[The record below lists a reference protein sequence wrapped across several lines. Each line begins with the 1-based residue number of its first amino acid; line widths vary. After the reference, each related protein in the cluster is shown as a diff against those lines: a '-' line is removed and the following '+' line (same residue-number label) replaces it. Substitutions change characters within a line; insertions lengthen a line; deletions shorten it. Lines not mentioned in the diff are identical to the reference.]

1 MSTEPRRPLPLAHE
15 LGQLWAQILVAE
27 YQRRREVATTTVVTP
42 SGSDR
47 RAAQLDR
54 MSPRHPVGRLS
65 AAFRPASR
73 TRKIRYPAAQR
84 RRRTMTGPSP

>member
-1 MSTEPRRPLPLAHE
+1 MNTEPRRPLPLAHE

-54 MSPRHPVGRLS
+54 MSPRHAPSVVCPPPFALQAGPEKS
-65 AAFRPASR
+65 VIPRPR
-73 TRKIRYPAAQR
+73 EGDER
-84 RRRTMTGPSP
+84 